1 MDLFNV
7 SFRTSTLFERDSAKA
22 EHLTKQKHVRNVER
36 GMTRGEVV
44 QTSGWE
50 SGLSQGSWNFD
61 KTIPGSSSQEFSKIL
76 GLSKVLHLLSFSKF

>member
-61 KTIPGSSSQEFSKIL
+61 KTIPASSSSQEFSKIL
-76 GLSKVLHLLSFSKF
+76 GPSLVKFFKILN